1 MFNKLNNLK
10 MTFMTM
16 MILSTIF
23 AISSSSWINIWI
35 SMEINAMSFIPIMM
49 SINQMKSSE
58 SMMLYFL
65 VQSISSMNL
74 LFFVMM
80 MNLNFDW
87 MKIIINFMN
96 NSMVIN
102 LTLLMKIGAAPFY
115 FWFPKVIKMLSWNNI
130 FILMTWQKIIPL
142 MLMKYCLIKN
152 LIIMSIIFSVVM
164 SSIMA
169 FNQTNLKTIMS
180 FSSIN
185 HLGWMMTA
193 MIMNFNTMLI
203 YFINYMVLNYI
214 LCKMFHLL
222 NIKVL
227 LNMFM
232 SNFNNN
238 YKTIL
243 LINFLSLSGLP
254 PFLGFFPKWLV
265 IMNMMINN
273 HYILMTILI
282 MTALINLFFY
292 LRILI
297 STFMLSYNQLKWMIN
312 FKWNKILLNN
322 LMILSYLSIIM
333 MIIITIIKQFN

>member
-10 MTFMTM
+10 MMFIIM

-35 SMEINAMSFIPIMM
+35 SMEINAMSFIPLMM
-49 SINQMKSSE
+49 TINQMKSSE

-65 VQSISSMNL
+65 IQSISSMNL
-74 LFFVMM
+74 LFFIIM

-87 MKIIINFMN
+87 IKIIINFMN
-96 NSMVIN
+96 NHMIIN
-102 LTLLMKIGAAPFY
+102 LALLMKMGAAPFY
-115 FWFPKVIKMLSWNNI
+115 FWFPKMIKMLTWNNI
-130 FILMTWQKIIPL
+130 FILVTWQKIIPL
-142 MLMKYCLIKN
+142 ILMKYCFIKN
-152 LIIMSIIFSVVM
+152 LIIISIIFSVLM
-164 SSIMA
+164 SSMMA

-185 HLGWMMTA
+185 HLGWMMSA
-193 MIMNFNTMLI
+193 MILNFNIFLI
-203 YFINYMVLNYI
+203 YFINYTMLNFI

-222 NIKVL
+222 NIKIL
-227 LNMFM
+227 LNMFL

-238 YKTIL
+238 YKIIL

-265 IMNMMINN
+265 IMNLMINN
-273 HYILMTILI
+273 HYTLMMILI

-297 STFMLSYNQLKWMIN
+297 STFMLSHNQLKWMIN
-312 FKWNKILLNN
+312 FYWNKTLLNN

-333 MIIITIIKQFN
+333 IIIITIIKQFN